1 MDGHELSSLVD
12 QRWLTLRELKEI
24 SSRQM
29 DAIRGSRMGE
39 LMRLLSDKQQPLHRL
54 AALAEQLRA
63 AQRDDPHERCWE
75 SDAQRARC
83 RQQQE
88 ECEQMH
94 LELLAIE
101 AECETAL
108 QQSRDSLQQRLER
121 VDGGRT
127 AANGYARSDQVFTTG
142 GRLDLSSS

>member
-1 MDGHELSSLVD
+1 MDGSELASLID
-12 QRWLTLRELKEI
+12 QRWLTLQELKEI

-54 AALAEQLRA
+54 AALAEKIRG
-63 AQRDDPHERCWE
+63 AQSDDPDKRCWQ

-83 RQQQE
+83 RQQQA

-94 LELLAIE
+94 LELLAME
-101 AECETAL
+101 AECESAL

-121 VDGGRT
+121 VDGGRA

-142 GRLDLSSS
+142 ERLDLSSS